1 MIFKSYLIE
10 QNNNLNN
17 KNILLFYGENVG
29 LKNEFKNKIKLKNK
43 NSEIIRFNQE
53 EIIKEE
59 EKFVNEI
66 FNISLFDKK
75 KIYFIESSSDKI
87 LEVFKNIE
95 DKLSDQKIYLFAEVL
110 DKKSKLRNY
119 FEKSSNIGAVA
130 CYADNEISIKKIILD
145 KLKGFEGLSPQNIN
159 MIIENTSLDRVR
171 LDNELDKIIT
181 YFTNKK
187 INTDSLEL
195 LLDIRVNDSFNLLK
209 DEALCGNKI
218 KTNKLL
224 SNTVMD
230 DDKNIFYLNII
241 NQRMNKLIETSELV
255 KNLSLE
261 NAVNTIKPPIFWKDK
276 PMFMIQAK
284 KWNKNKIKNVLKKIY
299 DLEVK
304 IKSNSIINKN
314 ILVKKLLVDVCE
326 LANTS
331 IVN

>member
-145 KLKGFEGLSPQNIN
+145 KLRGFEGLSSQNIN
-159 MIIENTSLDRVR
+159 MIIENTNLDRVR
-171 LDNELDKIIT
+171 LDNELDKINT

-187 INTDSLEL
+187 INADTLEL

-276 PMFMIQAK
+276 PMFMMQAK
-284 KWNKNKIKNVLKKIY
+284 KWNKNKIKNVLKKTY
-299 DLEVK
+299 DLEIK

-314 ILVKKLLVDVCE
+314 ILVKKLLIDVCE

>member
-43 NSEIIRFNQE
+43 NSEIVRFNQE

-145 KLKGFEGLSPQNIN
+145 KLRGFEGLSSQNIN
-159 MIIENTSLDRVR
+159 MIIENTNLDRVR
-171 LDNELDKIIT
+171 LDNELDKINT

-187 INTDSLEL
+187 INADTLEL

-314 ILVKKLLVDVCE
+314 ILVKKLLIDVCE

>member
-43 NSEIIRFNQE
+43 NSEIVRFNQE

-95 DKLSDQKIYLFAEVL
+95 DKLSDQKIYLFAELL

-145 KLKGFEGLSPQNIN
+145 KLKGFEGLSTQNIN

-187 INTDSLEL
+187 INTDTLEL
-195 LLDIRVNDSFNLLK
+195 LLDIRVNDNFNLLK
-209 DEALCGNKI
+209 DEALCGNRN

-224 SNTVMD
+224 SDTVID
-230 DDKNIFYLNII
+230 ADKNIFYLNII
-241 NQRMNKLIETSELV
+241 NQRMNKLIETFELT
-255 KNLSLE
+255 KNISLE

-284 KWNKNKIKNVLKKIY
+284 KWNKNKIKNVLKKTY
-299 DLEVK
+299 DLEIK
-304 IKSNSIINKN
+304 IKSNPIINKN
-314 ILVKKLLVDVCE
+314 ILVKKLLIDVCE

>member
-29 LKNEFKNKIKLKNK
+29 LKNEFKNKLKLKNK

-87 LEVFKNIE
+87 LEFFKNIE
-95 DKLSDQKIYLFAEVL
+95 DKLSDQKIYLFAELL

-119 FEKSSNIGAVA
+119 FEKSNNIGAVA

-145 KLKGFEGLSPQNIN
+145 KLRGFEGLSSQNIN
-159 MIIENTSLDRVR
+159 MIIENTNLDRVR
-171 LDNELDKIIT
+171 LDNELDKINT

-187 INTDSLEL
+187 INADTLEL

-241 NQRMNKLIETSELV
+241 NQRMNKLIETSELA

-276 PMFMIQAK
+276 PMFIIQAK

>member
-1 MIFKSYLIE
+1 MHSCWPPCF
-10 QNNNLNN
+10 
-17 KNILLFYGENVG
+17 
-29 LKNEFKNKIKLKNK
+29 
-43 NSEIIRFNQE
+43 
-53 EIIKEE
+53 
-59 EKFVNEI
+59 
-66 FNISLFDKK
+66 
-75 KIYFIESSSDKI
+75 
-87 LEVFKNIE
+87 
-95 DKLSDQKIYLFAEVL
+95 KLSDQKIYLFAELL

-130 CYADNEISIKKIILD
+130 CYADNEISVKKIILD
-145 KLKGFEGLSPQNIN
+145 KLKGFEGLSTQNIN

-276 PMFMIQAK
+276 PMFMMQAK
-284 KWNKNKIKNVLKKIY
+284 KWNKNKIKNVLKKTY
-299 DLEVK
+299 DLEIK

-314 ILVKKLLVDVCE
+314 ILVKKLLIDVCE

>member
-95 DKLSDQKIYLFAEVL
+95 DKLSDQKIYLFAELL

-145 KLKGFEGLSPQNIN
+145 KLRGFEGLSSQNIN
-159 MIIENTSLDRVR
+159 MIIENTNLDRVR
-171 LDNELDKIIT
+171 LDNELDKINT

-187 INTDSLEL
+187 INADTLEL

-314 ILVKKLLVDVCE
+314 ILVKKLLIDVCE

>member
-29 LKNEFKNKIKLKNK
+29 LKNEFKNKLKLKNK
-43 NSEIIRFNQE
+43 NSEIVRFNQE

-145 KLKGFEGLSPQNIN
+145 KLRGFEGLSSQNIN
-159 MIIENTSLDRVR
+159 MIIENTNLDRVR
-171 LDNELDKIIT
+171 LDNELDKINT

-187 INTDSLEL
+187 INADTLEL

-276 PMFMIQAK
+276 PMFIMQAK
-284 KWNKNKIKNVLKKIY
+284 KWNINKIKNVLKKTY

>member
-10 QNNNLNN
+10 QNNNLDN

-43 NSEIIRFNQE
+43 NSEIVRFNQE
-53 EIIKEE
+53 EIIKDD

-145 KLKGFEGLSPQNIN
+145 KLRGFEGLSSQNIN
-159 MIIENTSLDRVR
+159 MIIENTNLDRVR
-171 LDNELDKIIT
+171 LDNELDKINT

-187 INTDSLEL
+187 INADTLEL

>member
-1 MIFKSYLIE
+1 MIKNFDD
-10 QNNNLNN
+10 N
-17 KNILLFYGENVG
+17 K
-29 LKNEFKNKIKLKNK
+29 
-43 NSEIIRFNQE
+43 
-53 EIIKEE
+53 
-59 EKFVNEI
+59 
-66 FNISLFDKK
+66 
-75 KIYFIESSSDKI
+75 
-87 LEVFKNIE
+87 
-95 DKLSDQKIYLFAEVL
+95 
-110 DKKSKLRNY
+110 
-119 FEKSSNIGAVA
+119 EKSQVFQV
-130 CYADNEISIKKIILD
+130 D
-145 KLKGFEGLSPQNIN
+145 KLKGFEGLSTQNIN

-276 PMFMIQAK
+276 PMFMMQAK
-284 KWNKNKIKNVLKKIY
+284 KWNKNKIKNVLKKTY
-299 DLEVK
+299 DLEIK

-314 ILVKKLLVDVCE
+314 ILVKKLLIDVCE

>member
-43 NSEIIRFNQE
+43 NSEIVRFNQE

-95 DKLSDQKIYLFAEVL
+95 DKLSDQKIYLFAELL

-241 NQRMNKLIETSELV
+241 NQRMNKLIETFELT
-255 KNLSLE
+255 KNISLE

-284 KWNKNKIKNVLKKIY
+284 KWNKNKIKNVLKKTY
-299 DLEVK
+299 DLEIK
-304 IKSNSIINKN
+304 IKSNPIINKN
-314 ILVKKLLVDVCE
+314 ILVKKLLIDVCE

>member
-43 NSEIIRFNQE
+43 NSEIVRFNQE

-95 DKLSDQKIYLFAEVL
+95 DKLSDQKIYLFAELL

-130 CYADNEISIKKIILD
+130 CYADNEISVKKIILD
-145 KLKGFEGLSPQNIN
+145 KLKGFEGLSTQNIN

-241 NQRMNKLIETSELV
+241 NQRMNKLIETFELT
-255 KNLSLE
+255 KNISLE

-284 KWNKNKIKNVLKKIY
+284 KWNKNKIKNVLKKTY
-299 DLEVK
+299 DLEIK
-304 IKSNSIINKN
+304 IKSNPIINKN
-314 ILVKKLLVDVCE
+314 ILVKKLLIDVCE

>member
-29 LKNEFKNKIKLKNK
+29 LINEFKKKIKLKNK
-43 NSEIIRFNQE
+43 NSEIVRFNQE
-53 EIIKEE
+53 EIIKDE

-95 DKLSDQKIYLFAEVL
+95 DKLSDQKIYLFAELL

-276 PMFMIQAK
+276 PMFMMQAK
-284 KWNKNKIKNVLKKIY
+284 KWNKNKIKNVLKKTY
-299 DLEVK
+299 DLEIK

-314 ILVKKLLVDVCE
+314 ILVKKLLIAVCE
-326 LANTS
+326 LANTT

>member
-43 NSEIIRFNQE
+43 NSEIVRFNQE

-95 DKLSDQKIYLFAEVL
+95 DKLSDQKIYLFAELL

-130 CYADNEISIKKIILD
+130 CYADNEISVKKIILD
-145 KLKGFEGLSPQNIN
+145 KLKGFEGLSTQNIN

-276 PMFMIQAK
+276 PMFMMQAK
-284 KWNKNKIKNVLKKIY
+284 KWNKNKIKNVLKKTY
-299 DLEVK
+299 DLEIK

-314 ILVKKLLVDVCE
+314 ILVKKLLIDVCE

>member
-314 ILVKKLLVDVCE
+314 ILVKKLLIDVCE

>member
-43 NSEIIRFNQE
+43 NSEIVRFNQE

-95 DKLSDQKIYLFAEVL
+95 DKLSDQKIYLFAELL

-276 PMFMIQAK
+276 PMFMMQAK
-284 KWNKNKIKNVLKKIY
+284 KWNKNKIKNVLKKTY
-299 DLEVK
+299 DLEIK

-314 ILVKKLLVDVCE
+314 ILVKKLLIDVCE

>member
-10 QNNNLNN
+10 QNNNLED

-87 LEVFKNIE
+87 LEFFKNIE
-95 DKLSDQKIYLFAEVL
+95 DKLSDQKIYLFAELL

-119 FEKSSNIGAVA
+119 FEKSNNIGAVA

-159 MIIENTSLDRVR
+159 MIIENTNLDRVK

-187 INTDSLEL
+187 INTDTLGL

-241 NQRMNKLIETSELV
+241 NQRMNKLFETSELV

-314 ILVKKLLVDVCE
+314 ILVKKLLIDVCE

>member
-145 KLKGFEGLSPQNIN
+145 KLRGFEGLSSQNIN
-159 MIIENTSLDRVR
+159 MIIENTNLDRVR
-171 LDNELDKIIT
+171 LDNELDKINT

-187 INTDSLEL
+187 INADTLEL